1 MAHDEPHHWIIDEA
15 NGPLSWGYCQV
26 PGCEDSP
33 KEFANAT
40 STDSEWDN
48 AARRARAVKEE
59 DNASL

>member
-15 NGPLSWGYCQV
+15 NGPRSWGYCQV

-33 KEFANAT
+33 KEFANVILN
-40 STDSEWDN
+40 DSWDN
-48 AARRARAVKEE
+48 GARRARAVKEE